1 LIYFCFICVSNNQKL
16 QRLIA
21 QRWQIF
27 QTYNST
33 EEPIM
38 NYAQTQKNYGLN
50 NTYRSFLFD
59 NIDKDNFFG
68 EFFLERFED
77 EKENLSRRM
86 PMDDLVSL
94 SRISMDFETATLK
107 IMMSRYFRGRT
118 RFKMA
123 VRFVISQVGFDFF
136 CC

>member
-1 LIYFCFICVSNNQKL
+1 MIKI
-16 QRLIA
+16 
-21 QRWQIF
+21 IF
-27 QTYNST
+27 S
-33 EEPIM
+33 
-38 NYAQTQKNYGLN
+38 
-50 NTYRSFLFD
+50 
-59 NIDKDNFFG
+59 G
-68 EFFLERFED
+68 EFFSERFED

-136 CC
+136 LLLKGNDLICL